1 MLLELKNIAVYYGK
15 AQALAGVSLEVA
27 EGEIVVIIG
36 SNGAGKTTTLKSI
49 AGLVRP
55 AKGEIWLGGHRIDG
69 QPAEKVVREGI
80 SICMEGRRLFPFMTV
95 LENLHMGAFRRR
107 DRGEIRK
114 DLEGIFGTFPVLE
127 KRQKQKAGTLSG
139 GEQQMVAIARALMSR
154 PKLLLLDEPS
164 LGLAPK
170 VVEDVERTVE
180 ALNKTGL
187 TILLVEQNAE
197 MALGLAHRGY
207 LLEVGDITMA
217 GDGQELRGNDYVRRV
232 YLGI

>member
-1 MLLELKNIAVYYGK
+1 MLLELKDIAVYYGK
-15 AQALAGVSLEVA
+15 AQALKGISLKVD

-55 AKGEIWLGGHRIDG
+55 AQGEIWLEGRRIDG
-69 QPAEKVVREGI
+69 QPPEKVVREGI

-107 DRGEIRK
+107 DRGGIRS
-114 DLEGIFGTFPVLE
+114 DLESVFGTFPVLE

-154 PKLLLLDEPS
+154 PRLLLLDEPS

-197 MALGLAHRGY
+197 MALALAHRGY
-207 LLEVGDITMA
+207 VLEVGNITVA
-217 GDGQELRGNDYVRRV
+217 GDGQALRGNDHVQKF